1 MILISSSH
9 SLKLLDK
16 FLISIILLLLVI
28 SFSNDSAYAKT
39 SERFSAIIYLSD
51 DTWKV
56 GDSDVEITLNEMDLN
71 RNPNSIETISVVNAY
86 DIIPIT
92 FEEDGEV
99 LTNSQS
105 GSLPSIDIG
114 GGGFKLGATQV
125 IFQNNQVPQ
134 RYAGGAV
141 VFSINNDSSLNSGDS
156 LIFKNAM
163 GRFYDYTIP
172 AGSDISNLAFYINYD
187 ISVIQSNISSGK
199 INSFS
204 ILLEDDTS
212 SVLLVQSNKFKDF
225 IKISP
230 EKIAEIKS
238 TLSSDNS
245 LNVKFTFDN
254 VEANTII
261 KKDIDIP
268 VIFDVNRVGYYG
280 DGSKTNQYFFQY
292 TVRLELIETGP
303 DTGIFKGKM
312 SYQKLSTSKLS
323 LFDYVS
329 LDREGN
335 EVVVPV
341 LSMNDIEVSY
351 FDHADA
357 SGETMEIGAGMGVD
371 MRSSEQII
379 ITLQED
385 TKTTVNLPPEIFD
398 GYSSGTKSG
407 IINNKVVY
415 HNSTFGDLMI
425 KNKKIQFQPQKD
437 IFGKFNEP
445 HTFEEYVFP
454 SLKHYSLSG
463 IMINYVI
470 TPTDDPITLE
480 DMTIQSIS
488 LDEDSIATIPI
499 VNQCSKGMVTLMNC
513 KVKSNNLNEI
523 NIINNDLDALSFVVV
538 KSPAYMTVSG
548 TNSLKL
554 TPTKDFFGLDTMSIK
569 LSDGKNNSDE
579 LTLNISI
586 NSKPDIPVANAG
598 IDQSVN
604 EDSIVS
610 LDGSQSK
617 DVDGDT
623 ITYSWIQTSG
633 DPVTLTD
640 SKISNPKF
648 TTPKNPGQLTFML
661 TTSDGT
667 ATSNPDVINIYVGK
681 SVPIPVPPP
690 SPTKIVATP
699 ANGAINLKWSPPA
712 KDGGSPIIDY
722 VIEYKSTTDT
732 SWKIFA
738 DGKSTNTQTTITGL
752 KNDVKYQFVIS
763 AVNSVG
769 SGEKSTPS
777 NAIPK
782 SITVTP
788 DPKILADEKKTLED
802 KKLAEKKAAE
812 KKLAEKKAA
821 EKKAAE
827 KKLAEK
833 KAAEKKAAEKKAAEK
848 KLADEK
854 KSK

>member
-39 SERFSAIIYLSD
+39 SERSSAIIYLSD

-105 GSLPSIDIG
+105 GSLPSIVIG
-114 GGGFKLGATQV
+114 KGGFKLGATQV

-134 RYAGGAV
+134 RDAAGAL

-163 GRFYDYTIP
+163 GRFYDYAIP

-268 VIFDVNRVGYYG
+268 VIFDVNRMGHYG
-280 DGSKTNQYFFQY
+280 DGSIVNSYFFQY
-292 TVRLELIETGP
+292 TVRPELIETGP

-341 LSMNDIEVSY
+341 LSMNDIEVHY
-351 FDHADA
+351 LDHAEA
-357 SGETMEIGAGMGVD
+357 SGETIEIGAFMGVD
-371 MRSSEQII
+371 MRSSEQIT

-445 HTFEEYVFP
+445 HTFEEVFP
-454 SLKHYSLSG
+454 SLKHYNLSG

-499 VNQCSKGMVTLMNC
+499 VNQCSKDMVTLMNC

-681 SVPIPVPPP
+681 AVPIPVPPP

-827 KKLAEK
+827 KK
-833 KAAEKKAAEKKAAEK
+833 AAEK